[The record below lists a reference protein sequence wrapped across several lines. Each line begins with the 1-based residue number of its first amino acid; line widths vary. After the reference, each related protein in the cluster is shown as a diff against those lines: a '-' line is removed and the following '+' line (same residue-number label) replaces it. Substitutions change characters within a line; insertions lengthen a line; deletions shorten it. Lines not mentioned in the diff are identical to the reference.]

1 MSERSLEE
9 QETPYLQICSV
20 KPVGQETG
28 AAYNSPHVPDKIKEF
43 YSVNKVSRYVKN
55 LRSEAP
61 MLHCHVQ
68 VYP

>member
-9 QETPYLQICSV
+9 QETQHLQICSV

-43 YSVNKVSRYVKN
+43 YSVNKVSR
-55 LRSEAP
+55 
-61 MLHCHVQ
+61 
-68 VYP
+68 